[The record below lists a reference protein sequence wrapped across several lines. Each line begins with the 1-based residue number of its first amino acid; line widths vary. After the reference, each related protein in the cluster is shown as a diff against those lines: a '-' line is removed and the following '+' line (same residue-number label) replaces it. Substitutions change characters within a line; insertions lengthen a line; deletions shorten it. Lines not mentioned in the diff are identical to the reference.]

1 MANITPFGSLR
12 DMARL
17 DPWRDFDDLFKAF
30 RMRPALREGDLP
42 AEIRVDVT
50 EDEKNYIVKADI
62 PGVTK
67 EDIQVS
73 IDGNQV
79 AISTEVKRE
88 KEEKD
93 KNTLVRERYY
103 GKQYRSF
110 MLDSDVDDA
119 KAEATYKDGVLQLTL
134 PKRAGTATRKL
145 EVR

>member
-12 DMARL
+12 DIARL
-17 DPWRDFDDLFKAF
+17 DPWRDFDDFFKGFRVRPAF
-30 RMRPALREGDLP
+30 RDVELP
-42 AEIRVDVT
+42 ADIRVDVS
-50 EDEKNYIVKADI
+50 EDDKAYTVKADI

-79 AISTEVKRE
+79 AISTEIKRE
-88 KEEKD
+88 KEEKG

-110 MLDSDVDDA
+110 ALDSDVDDA
-119 KAEATYKDGVLQLTL
+119 KAEATYKDGVLQLVL
-134 PKRAGTATRKL
+134 PKKAGSATKKL